1 MKNLKQLFESD
12 LLTEES
18 KQVLQEAF
26 DKALEAKEV
35 EVEAKYAEK
44 LNEEK
49 SAMTS
54 LVIEMVEEAV
64 ADELTKISEEITEA
78 RTLEV
83 RYAEKLEEFK
93 TKYDEK
99 LQEQMQ
105 ALVAETVKEELD
117 ELQEDIDYAKKH
129 QFVMSMFESFQDVYS
144 KTFGTG
150 DVDAYDQ
157 LKEAQEELEQL
168 KREKVL
174 NSLLEGLEGSKRNIA
189 ETILEGTATDKLEA
203 RFESI
208 RPVLL
213 KEAVQEEK
221 EETLNESESKSDEV
235 KGKVVIEEGVDP
247 EDQKVSSIDAKLQ
260 ERLERSLKFA
270 RR

>member
-1 MKNLKQLFESD
+1 MKDLKQLFESQ
-12 LLTEES
+12 LLNEET

-44 LNEEK
+44 LDEEK
-49 SAMTS
+49 SAMTT
-54 LVIEMVEEAV
+54 VAVQMVEEAV

-83 RYAEKLEEFK
+83 RYAEKLEDFK
-93 TKYDEK
+93 AKYDEK
-99 LQEQMQ
+99 LQEQME

-117 ELQEDIDYAKKH
+117 ELQEDIEYAKKH

-174 NSLLEGLEGSKRNIA
+174 NSLLEGLEGSKRSIA
-189 ETILEGTATDKLEA
+189 ETILEGTATDKLED

-213 KEAVQEEK
+213 KESKKDEDDGP
-221 EETLNESESKSDEV
+221 LNESDNDDEDV
-235 KGKVVIEEGVDP
+235 NKGKVVIEESEE
-247 EDQKVSSIDAKLQ
+247 EDDKVSSIDKKLQ

-270 RR
+270 RG

>member
-1 MKNLKQLFESD
+1 MDNLKKLFESD
-12 LLTEES
+12 LLNAETKE
-18 KQVLQEAF
+18 VMQEAF
-26 DKALEAKEV
+26 NTALEAKEL

-44 LNEEK
+44 LQEEK
-49 SAMTS
+49 SSMVNVS
-54 LVIEMVEEAV
+54 LEMIEEAV
-64 ADELTKISEEITEA
+64 SDELSKIAEEITEA

-83 RYAEKLEEFK
+83 RYAGKLEDFK

-105 ALVAETVKEELD
+105 SLVAATVTEELD
-117 ELQEDIDYAKKH
+117 ELKEDIDYAKKH

-157 LKEAQEELEQL
+157 LKEAEEELEVF

-174 NSLLEGLEGSKRNIA
+174 NGLLEGLEGSKRSIA
-189 ETILEGTATDKLEA
+189 ETILEGTSTDKLEA

-213 KEAVQEEK
+213 KESASSDEEK
-221 EETLNESESKSDEV
+221 LTESEESEEV
-235 KGKVVIEEGVDP
+235 TGKVVIEESDEAP
-247 EDQKVSSIDAKLQ
+247 EVVTSIDSKME
-260 ERLERSLKFA
+260 ERLQRSLKYA
-270 RR
+270 RRS